1 MIGLARVFT
10 PDAGALISYR
20 YYQNDADPSDQS
32 FRENRLNLRFSMK
45 F

>member
-1 MIGLARVFT
+1 MGLARVFT
-10 PDAGALISYR
+10 PNSGGLISYR
-20 YYQNDADPSDQS
+20 YYRNDAEPADQG